1 MQNNLIKK
9 KKKIILAAGIFY
21 PDVGGPAIHT
31 RKIAEALS
39 ANGWTVRVIAYGK
52 AKEPDNFSFSIY
64 RVSRGYPGPLRWF
77 IYFGKVLYHSFGA
90 DFIYAFDP
98 TAAGFP
104 AALAAKL
111 LGKKFLIRVGGDPIW
126 ERIVEHGK
134 RFLTIDDYYQQKLY
148 LQDKPILYRMIKW
161 VLAEADQIIVYSG
174 FFKNFYEKY
183 FSVDSG
189 KIFIIPNPV
198 FRREAAE
205 LPKETI
211 ILFAGRF
218 VKYKNL
224 EMLIKVFDRL
234 WQKFKSG
241 KLVLIGDGPERENLV
256 FRIQDLGS
264 KNFIEIKSSL
274 DQEKLF
280 QKIRAAAV
288 CVGPALSEF
297 NPNFILECL
306 SFGKP
311 AILSQGNGLTVKLPD
326 EWLFDPKNEK
336 DLENKLA
343 GFFDKSFYQKA
354 TKTVEAIPMEQTWEN
369 VIDRHLELINKQTA
383 KR

>member
-1 MQNNLIKK
+1 M
-9 KKKIILAAGIFY
+9 KIVLAAGIFY

-39 ANGWTVRVIAYGK
+39 AGGWKVKVIAYGK
-52 AKEPDNFSFSIY
+52 TNEPDSFTFSVY
-64 RVSRGYPGPLRWF
+64 RVSRGYPGPLRWLV
-77 IYFGKVLYHSFGA
+77 YFAKVFWHSFGA
-90 DFIYAFDP
+90 DFVYAFDP

-111 LGKKFLIRVGGDPIW
+111 LGKNFLIRVGGDPIW
-126 ERIVEHGK
+126 ERVVEHGR
-134 RFLTIDDYYQQKLY
+134 RFLTIEEYYQQKLHI
-148 LQDKPILYRMIKW
+148 QDKPILYRMIKW
-161 VLAEADQIIVYSG
+161 VLAKADGIVVYSG

-183 FSVDSG
+183 FSIDSG

-198 FRREAAE
+198 FRRETAE
-205 LPKETI
+205 LPKEPI

-234 WQKFKSG
+234 WQKFKNG
-241 KLVLIGDGPERENLV
+241 KLVLIGDGPERDDLINLAGHLSSKD
-256 FRIQDLGS
+256 RIKIMDSLSQDKL
-264 KNFIEIKSSL
+264 FQEIKS
-274 DQEKLF
+274 
-280 QKIRAAAV
+280 AAV

-326 EWLFDPKNEK
+326 EWLFDPKSEK
-336 DLENKLA
+336 ELEEKLA
-343 GFFDKSFYQKA
+343 NFFDKSFYNQA
-354 TKTVEAIPMEQTWEN
+354 LETVRRLPLDQSWER
-369 VIDRHLELINKQTA
+369 VVAEHLKIINSLIK
-383 KR
+383 